1 MDALDGTSVAQS
13 SPAPVRKYE
22 EDVWAEGDVR
32 RAASVRCLI
41 GRGEQSPKK
50 EAAMP
55 TTRRLP
61 LVTLGWQTWS
71 VLAVVLAFV
80 LLVVAYLML
89 G

>member
-1 MDALDGTSVAQS
+1 VSVV
-13 SPAPVRKYE
+13 PE
-22 EDVWAEGDVR
+22 EEAEM
-32 RAASVRCLI
+32 A
-41 GRGEQSPKK
+41 
-50 EAAMP
+50 

>member
-1 MDALDGTSVAQS
+1 MA
-13 SPAPVRKYE
+13 
-22 EDVWAEGDVR
+22 
-32 RAASVRCLI
+32 
-41 GRGEQSPKK
+41 
-50 EAAMP
+50 

-71 VLAVVLAFV
+71 VLVVVLACV